1 MSFSNVAENAILAL
15 IFNATTWANYA
26 INATSSP
33 ETTIAVALA
42 TGADPGDTATMSTNE
57 STYTNYARGSV
68 ARTTGGF
75 SAPSG
80 GSTALVANLDFPASG
95 ASGTT
100 ITYGQFGKSGGGA
113 ADVIVNGAITPNILI
128 GGAGVIPRLTTA
140 STVTLD

>member
-26 INATSSP
+26 INATSAP
-33 ETTIAVALA
+33 ETNIATALH
-42 TGADPGDTATMSTNE
+42 TADPGDAGSMSTSE
-57 STYTNYARGSV
+57 SAYSNYARQNV

-80 GSTALVANLDFPASG
+80 GSTSLVANLDFPSSG
-95 ASGTT
+95 GAGTT
-100 ITYGQFGKSGGGA
+100 ITHGSFGKTGGGA
-113 ADVIVNGAITPNILI
+113 ADIIVSGAISPNITI
-128 GGAGVIPRLTTA
+128 GSSGVIPRLTTA

>member
-1 MSFSNVAENAILAL
+1 MSFSNIAENAILAL

-33 ETTIAVALA
+33 ETNIATALH
-42 TGADPGDTATMSTNE
+42 TADPGDAGTMSTSE
-57 STYTNYARGSV
+57 SAYTNSARQNV

-80 GSTALVANLDFPASG
+80 GSTSLVANLDFPSSG

-100 ITYGQFGKSGGGA
+100 VTNGSFGKTGGGA
-113 ADVIVNGAITPNILI
+113 ADIIITGAITPNITI
-128 GGAGVIPRLTTA
+128 SSAGVIPRLTTA
-140 STVTLD
+140 STVSLD